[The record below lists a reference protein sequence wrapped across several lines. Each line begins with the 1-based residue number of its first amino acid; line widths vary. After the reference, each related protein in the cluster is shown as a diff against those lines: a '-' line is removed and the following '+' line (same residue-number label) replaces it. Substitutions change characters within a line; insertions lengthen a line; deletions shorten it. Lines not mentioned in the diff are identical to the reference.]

1 MYHPGIEEGGGAAT
15 GINIALN
22 PTVFLT
28 ILWPAACPSNKRD
41 ATKKKE
47 EREREKRLIRNEWR
61 RTLGALGA
69 VDDVCANPFNE
80 GIYKSST
87 GAQYADDGKSP
98 GHRRRLAFGC
108 ARCRAPRHRTTTLLP
123 RPKGSLLIT
132 QGFVFQDFP
141 AAVDCSSSFAKRQG
155 VVTGEERESLSLLIH
170 KLLPL
175 LSCLTF
181 SSLHLF

>member
-1 MYHPGIEEGGGAAT
+1 MEGGGCD
-15 GINIALN
+15 GDKYRSESNS
-22 PTVFLT
+22 VFNNLVAGC
-28 ILWPAACPSNKRD
+28 LPVQQKRCY
-41 ATKKKE
+41 KKEKE

-155 VVTGEERESLSLLIH
+155 VVTGEERERERES
-170 KLLPL
+170 
-175 LSCLTF
+175 F
-181 SSLHLF
+181 SPDS